1 MTTGRQSVKWSA
13 TFSMNNSAAPPRMGG
28 MGKSS
33 GPIKAT
39 VGMSAGL
46 KEWMV
51 ISGESPR
58 RLTPLQARKI

>member
-1 MTTGRQSVKWSA
+1 MTTGRQWVKWSA

-39 VGMSAGL
+39 VGIVAGL
-46 KEWMV
+46 RE
-51 ISGESPR
+51 G
-58 RLTPLQARKI
+58 